1 MKVSSHNVYSF
12 SPSAINQATN
22 GKSQEILKPN
32 VTTQEVL
39 DTSHSVDTKNLM
51 VKHSLSDFIQ
61 YIPNNLTTIEHKK
74 TDIVAEL
81 LKDELLIRNAKT
93 NKSQIQE
100 VRIQNEFYGY
110 SVDKQGYLG
119 EDFNAAAELPSGF
132 KLHKSTLEEIIR
144 IGTRNYGGLATGLFD
159 PNLTN
164 EEVFKHIDIANTL
177 NQYYNVFTQI
187 MPEIKESYSTEEIE
201 KLPKGFSDKRYMA
214 NEPGIEDLEILK
226 AFSTM
231 RSWDHFKVTNL
242 YNRETFKEAK
252 VLSSQL
258 QSIDLNLRVY
268 ELNFSV
274 EEMKNLNFY
283 PQKDTNFSQEALFVS
298 FLNSQYAEIL
308 GGGKTQ
314 FTEKIENRLNEI
326 LSEEV
331 SNRSKKLSLE
341 EINLRRQALQSP
353 EKLKELIKFKLQDSM
368 ELLGKSKIFAP
379 NEIAANFGG
388 VTMDIYAFTQL
399 GHYRSSLDSMATG
412 IDLTMKFT
420 KAVHNNW
427 TISQQ
432 DIHNYTQDLYKRAQ
446 NFLHQT
452 NA

>member
-1 MKVSSHNVYSF
+1 MKVSNSNFNSN
-12 SPSAINQATN
+12 AIY
-22 GKSQEILKPN
+22 KIPN
-32 VTTQEVL
+32 TESKTPKQNINTQEVL
-39 DTSHSVDTKNLM
+39 DSSYPIDTKNLAI
-51 VKHSLSDFIQ
+51 KHSISDFIQ

-187 MPEIKESYSTEEIE
+187 MPEIKESYSAGEIE

-214 NEPGIEDLEILK
+214 NESMLEDTEMMK
-226 AFSTM
+226 AFSIM
-231 RSWDHFKVTNL
+231 ESLEDFKVTNL

-298 FLNSQYAEIL
+298 FLNSQDARVL

-314 FTEKIENRLNEI
+314 LRENVKNHREQQRIEYIRENNGKI
-326 LSEEV
+326 SP
-331 SNRSKKLSLE
+331 E
-341 EINLRRQALQSP
+341 EINLRKQALQSP

>member
-1 MKVSSHNVYSF
+1 MNS
-12 SPSAINQATN
+12 
-22 GKSQEILKPN
+22 
-32 VTTQEVL
+32 
-39 DTSHSVDTKNLM
+39 
-51 VKHSLSDFIQ
+51 
-61 YIPNNLTTIEHKK
+61 
-74 TDIVAEL
+74 
-81 LKDELLIRNAKT
+81 KT

-119 EDFNAAAELPSGF
+119 EDFNAAAGLPSGF

-298 FLNSQYAEIL
+298 FLNSQ
-308 GGGKTQ
+308 
-314 FTEKIENRLNEI
+314 
-326 LSEEV
+326 
-331 SNRSKKLSLE
+331 
-341 EINLRRQALQSP
+341 
-353 EKLKELIKFKLQDSM
+353 
-368 ELLGKSKIFAP
+368 
-379 NEIAANFGG
+379 
-388 VTMDIYAFTQL
+388 
-399 GHYRSSLDSMATG
+399 
-412 IDLTMKFT
+412 
-420 KAVHNNW
+420 
-427 TISQQ
+427 
-432 DIHNYTQDLYKRAQ
+432 
-446 NFLHQT
+446 
-452 NA
+452 

>member
-1 MKVSSHNVYSF
+1 MKISNSNVIYKIPNTESKT
-12 SPSAINQATN
+12 PKQNIN
-22 GKSQEILKPN
+22 
-32 VTTQEVL
+32 TQESS
-39 DTSHSVDTKNLM
+39 DSSYPIDTKNLAI
-51 VKHSLSDFIQ
+51 KHSLSDFIQ
-61 YIPNNLTTIEHKK
+61 YIPNDLTTTENKK
-74 TDIVAEL
+74 IDIVADL
-81 LKDELLIRNAKT
+81 LKDELLIRNAKI
-93 NKSQIQE
+93 NESQIQE
-100 VRIQNEFYGY
+100 VSTQDKFYDY

-119 EDFNAAAELPSGF
+119 EDFNVAAGLPSGF

-144 IGTRNYGGLATGLFD
+144 IGQWNYGEWHNIF
-159 PNLTN
+159 N
-164 EEVFKHIDIANTL
+164 ETPISNQEVFKHIDIANTL
-177 NQYYNVFTQI
+177 KQYYNVFTQI
-187 MPEIKESYSTEEIE
+187 MPEIKESYSIEEIE

-214 NEPGIEDLEILK
+214 NESMLEDTEMMK
-226 AFSTM
+226 AFSIM
-231 RSWDHFKVTNL
+231 ESLEDFKVTNL
-242 YNRETFKEAK
+242 YDRETFKEAK

-258 QSIDLNLRVY
+258 QNIGLNLRIY
-268 ELNFSV
+268 ELNFSAK
-274 EEMKNLNFY
+274 EIKKLNFY

-298 FLNSQYAEIL
+298 FLNSQDARIL

-314 FTEKIENRLNEI
+314 LTEKVENHREQQRIEYIKEK
-326 LSEEV
+326 SG
-331 SNRSKKLSLE
+331 KLSLE

-368 ELLGKSKIFAP
+368 ELLGKSKIFTP

-432 DIHNYTQDLYKRAQ
+432 DIHNYTQDLYKIAT

-452 NA
+452 SHSV